1 MRRAMTYGFGMVL
14 LIAPCALAYADCFEA
29 AGTYHGVNPVILRAI
44 AWQESR
50 FRPDAVN
57 RNANQSVDMGMMQIN
72 SIHLPE
78 LSRYG
83 VEAKTLYDGC
93 ASIYIGAWH
102 LRRKMNKYG
111 NTWTAVGAY
120 HSETPALRD
129 RYAASVVAIIRGW
142 SIPAAGGNTRPASD

>member
-1 MRRAMTYGFGMVL
+1 MRGPCCIGLAL
-14 LIAPCALAYADCFEA
+14 LAAAGAPARADCFEA
-29 AGTYHGVNPVILRAI
+29 AGVYHGVNPVILRAI

-57 RNANQSVDMGMMQIN
+57 RNANQSVDMGLMQIN

-78 LSRYG
+78 LKRYG
-83 VEAKTLYDGC
+83 VDAKTLYDGC
-93 ASIYIGAWH
+93 ASIYVGAWH

-111 NTWTAVGAY
+111 NSWAAVGAY

-129 RYAASVVAIIRGW
+129 GYAASIVAIIRKW
-142 SIPAAGGNTRPASD
+142 SAQPGGEQWRPPAD